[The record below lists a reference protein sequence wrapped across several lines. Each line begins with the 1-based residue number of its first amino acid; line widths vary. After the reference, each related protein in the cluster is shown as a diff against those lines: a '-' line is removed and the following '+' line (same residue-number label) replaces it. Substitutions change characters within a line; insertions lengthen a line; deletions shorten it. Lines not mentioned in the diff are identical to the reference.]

1 VIALPVEEVAIM
13 VAFLEL
19 VDEETERARRA

>member
-19 VDEETERARRA
+19 VDEETERKRRA